1 MQFVACNLLHAINCT
16 CSHGLKKREVSAAL
30 TVYDEDG
37 DGDDACSE
45 IARDTLV
52 DAVVSQRH
60 VNDRQVA
67 DVL

>member
-1 MQFVACNLLHAINCT
+1 
-16 CSHGLKKREVSAAL
+16 VSAAL